1 MPHGEKERDRV
12 GVEGRLQGA
21 QLEPRDPGRQ
31 PYPHMPA
38 YLPKEGSSPVLPR
51 SEAAPPRLPVRSGLP
66 RTRSF
71 PHSFIRRLFAE
82 HPLCAMIYTGHTLAT
97 REFLLPTL
105 WEGGSI
111 V

>member
-1 MPHGEKERDRV
+1 MPSWR
-12 GVEGRLQGA
+12 QG
-21 QLEPRDPGRQ
+21 PGGQ

-38 YLPKEGSSPVLPR
+38 YLPKEGLSPVLPH
-51 SEAAPPRLPVRSGLP
+51 SEAVPPRLPVWSGLP

-97 REFLLPTL
+97 RESLLPTL
-105 WEGGSI
+105 VGGGGSI